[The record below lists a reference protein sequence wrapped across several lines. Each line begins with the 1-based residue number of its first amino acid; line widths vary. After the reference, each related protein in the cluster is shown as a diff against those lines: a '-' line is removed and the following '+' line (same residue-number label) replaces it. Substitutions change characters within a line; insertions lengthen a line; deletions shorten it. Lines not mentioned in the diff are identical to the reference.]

1 MKRRSMHL
9 LFGVLA
15 LGCAGFA
22 AWQGVRLGQARALDA
37 QIAQVLAGHAPPRA
51 NEDPLRDTEPPPVRL
66 ARALMLAKAGDHAQ
80 AASLYDALA
89 ASSPDL
95 SDPIARAA
103 LFDAA
108 GMSLREGS
116 VDGGA
121 VELRSLTMVADAKN
135 RYRTLLRATPD
146 DWDARYNLERA
157 LRLAPELQDGPVAGQ
172 SAPDNRIRLRGAQS
186 QDLP

>member
-1 MKRRSMHL
+1 MRRRSMHL

-15 LGCAGFA
+15 LGCAGAA
-22 AWQGVRLGQARALDA
+22 AWQGIRLVDARALDA
-37 QIAQVLAGHAPPRA
+37 QIAAVLEGRAPPA
-51 NEDPLRDTEPPPVRL
+51 SPHTAEAPEVRL
-66 ARALMLAKAGDHAQ
+66 ARAMMLAKAGERAP
-80 AASLYDALA
+80 AASVYDSLIA
-89 ASSPDL
+89 ASPDL
-95 SDPIARAA
+95 SDPVARAA

-108 GMSLREGS
+108 GMNLRDGS
-116 VDGGA
+116 VDGGV
-121 VELRSLTMVADAKN
+121 VELRSLTTIADAKN

-172 SAPDNRIRLRGAQS
+172 SAPDNRIRLRGAQT

>member
-1 MKRRSMHL
+1 MTRKSMHL

-15 LGCAGFA
+15 LGCAAAA
-22 AWQGVRLGQARALDA
+22 AWQGALLINARALNA
-37 QIAQVLAGHAPPRA
+37 QIDAVLAGRAPPPA
-51 NEDPLRDTEPPPVRL
+51 PHTTEAPAVRL
-66 ARALMLAKAGDHAQ
+66 ARAMMLAKAGERAP
-80 AASLYDALA
+80 AASVYDSLIA
-89 ASSPDL
+89 ASPDL
-95 SDPIARAA
+95 SDPVARIA

-108 GMSLREGS
+108 GMSLRDGS
-116 VDGGA
+116 VDGA
-121 VELRSLTMVADAKN
+121 VTELRSLTTVADAKS

-172 SAPDNRIRLRGAQS
+172 TAPDNRIRLRGAQS